1 MFSTCVFTVGRPTPS
16 SVPIA
21 ASVRYVGSSA
31 RTRVSAGVRETVARD
46 AFVLR
51 VLGWLV
57 MVLEP

>member
-1 MFSTCVFTVGRPTPS
+1 MSS

-21 ASVRYVGSSA
+21 ASVLYVGRRL
-31 RTRVSAGVRETVARD
+31 RTRVSADVRETVLRV
-46 AFVLR
+46 AFLLR